1 VIGNC
6 DAYKFGMRMH
16 ETKAFRTE
24 VRDVLEKY
32 NPLNADCMSKYDKVI
47 VDLLRSWQY
56 DDEPSDIKGHLKNLF
71 VYHWNRMVVINDE
84 LVTELFTLRYKYLK

>member
-1 VIGNC
+1 MTASCV
-6 DAYKFGMRMH
+6 AYKFGMNMR

-47 VDLLRSWQY
+47 TDLLRYWQY
-56 DDEPSDIKGHLKNLF
+56 DDEPSDIKGYLKDLF
-71 VYHWNRMVVINDE
+71 VYHWNRTVVVNDE
-84 LVTELFTLRYKYLK
+84 LVAELFNLRHKYLK